1 MLHRS
6 RNAHLEN
13 LARRLHAASS
23 WQVKPL
29 TTIVCLLSFF
39 LCVWGAA
46 ALGVCRQGLSNEDP
60 LDTSSVGRST
70 DPDVN
75 AIKFELDIQPILTAR
90 GCNSGPCHGKARG
103 QNGFALSLLGFDADM
118 DFHAIVKDGRGR
130 RLFPSSPEQ
139 SLFLLKG
146 AGQVPHGGGVRIDPG
161 SDEYQAILDWV
172 REGAPR
178 TTSQD
183 PVLTEIAI
191 TPSPHP
197 MKPMSTEQ
205 LVVTA
210 TYSDRS
216 TRVVTHTSAFQSNEP
231 AVASVS
237 SDGTVSAGSLPGE
250 ATIMARYMGRIATWN
265 CMIPRED
272 PIANETYAQL
282 PRKNFV
288 DDLVYEKLEQLR
300 VFPSAPCSDEK
311 FLRRIYLDVIG
322 RLPSPAEVRV
332 FLSSSDPEKRSK
344 EIDLLLDRPEYAD
357 FWANKW
363 ADLLRPNPYRV
374 GIKATLSLDGFL
386 RQAFRE
392 NWPYD
397 RFVREL
403 LTAKG
408 STWTNGAVTIYRD
421 RREPDEILSMVS
433 QLFVGVRL
441 DCAKCHQ
448 HPFEV
453 YGQEDFYSLA
463 AFFGRVGYKGTG
475 LSPPISGG
483 EEMVFVKSDG
493 AVRHP
498 LTQKVLSPKP
508 LQGSPIDVR
517 PSADPRVA
525 FVDWLTQSD
534 NPYFAQVAVN
544 RIWAEVF
551 GVGLVDPVD
560 DIRATN
566 PPSNPKLLAALAE
579 HFRQVGFDQKRLL
592 KTMLES
598 NVYAMDSKPN
608 STNAADNRNFSRH
621 YRRRMRAEVIVDAV
635 CDVTGVDENYHGMP
649 PGTRAVQLWTHRLES
664 EFLDAFGRP
673 DANQDPP
680 CERMADSTVVQ
691 VLHLMNAPS
700 IHQKITQDN
709 SRCHHLAD
717 ETIPLA
723 TAIEEL
729 YLSCFGRYPTEAE
742 KIDLV
747 AEFSKPDVQRR
758 HLLEDILWSLLNS
771 PEFVIHD

>member
-6 RNAHLEN
+6 RNAHILSIKRPRKSSHLDLFRS
-13 LARRLHAASS
+13 LAL
-23 WQVKPL
+23 
-29 TTIVCLLSFF
+29 LLSLMSISLGTPANGFA
-39 LCVWGAA
+39 LIVAEDSTETTAEKEPRGADA
-46 ALGVCRQGLSNEDP
+46 VS
-60 LDTSSVGRST
+60 
-70 DPDVN
+70 
-75 AIKFELDIQPILTAR
+75 IKFELDVQPILTAR

-130 RLFPSSPEQ
+130 RLFPGSPEQ

-146 AGQVPHGGGVRIDPG
+146 AGQVPHGGGIRIDPN
-161 SDEYQAILDWV
+161 SEEYQVVLDWI
-172 REGAPR
+172 RSGTQR
-178 TTSQD
+178 TNPDD
-183 PVLTEIAI
+183 PVLIDIAI

-197 MKPMSTEQ
+197 MKPLSTEQ

-210 TYSDRS
+210 TYSDQS
-216 TRVVTHTSAFQSNEP
+216 TRNVTDTSAFQSNEP
-231 AVASVS
+231 AVAAVS
-237 SDGTVSAGSLPGE
+237 PQGVVTAGSLPGE

-265 CMIPRED
+265 CMIPRDD
-272 PIANETYAQL
+272 PISIESYAQL
-282 PRKNFV
+282 PRKNFI
-288 DDLVYEKLEQLR
+288 DDLVYEKLEQLK
-300 VFPSAPCSDEK
+300 VMPSDPCSDEK
-311 FLRRIYLDVIG
+311 FLRRVHLDVIG
-322 RLPSPAEVRV
+322 RLPSPEEVRS
-332 FLSSSDPEKRSK
+332 FLSSTDPEKRSK
-344 EIDLLLDRPEYAD
+344 LIDHLLERPEYAD

-386 RQAFRE
+386 REAFRQ

-403 LTAKG
+403 LTAQG
-408 STWTNGAVTIYRD
+408 STWTNGAVTIFRD

-483 EEMVFVKSDG
+483 EEMILVKSDG
-493 AVRHP
+493 EVRHP
-498 LTQKVLSPKP
+498 LTQKVLPPKP
-508 LQGSPIDVR
+508 LKGSPIDVK
-517 PSADPRVA
+517 PSEDPRLA

-534 NPYFAQVAVN
+534 NPYFAHVAVN
-544 RIWAEVF
+544 RIWAEIF

-566 PPSNPKLLAALAE
+566 PASNPKLLATLAE

-598 NVYAMDSKPN
+598 NAYAMDSKPN
-608 STNAADNRNFSRH
+608 ATNASDNRNFSRH

-635 CDVTGVDENYHGMP
+635 CDVTGVDEVYHGMP

-680 CERMADSTVVQ
+680 CERMVDSTVVQ
-691 VLHLMNAPS
+691 VLHLMNAPN
-700 IHQKITQDN
+700 IQHKITQDN
-709 SRCHHLAD
+709 SRCHKLSD
-717 ETIPLA
+717 ESIPIS
-723 TAIEEL
+723 TAIENSTYVAFL
-729 YLSCFGRYPTEAE
+729 VCPPTP
-742 KIDLV
+742 KRL
-747 AEFSKPDVQRR
+747 R
-758 HLLEDILWSLLNS
+758 
-771 PEFVIHD
+771 